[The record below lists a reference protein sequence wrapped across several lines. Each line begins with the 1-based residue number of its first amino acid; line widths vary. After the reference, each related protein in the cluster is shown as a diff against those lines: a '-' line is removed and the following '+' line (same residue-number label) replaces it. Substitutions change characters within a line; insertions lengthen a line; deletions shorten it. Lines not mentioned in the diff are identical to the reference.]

1 MLKIVIVMEF
11 FESSTPSRKRGLS
24 GTALKRNADCITITE
39 KADDGLGDFTM
50 RSIFASEA
58 ELPARMRLAREVLI
72 RPGEECKSHVHEGHT
87 EICYILSGR
96 AECESAEA
104 DAGDGRCRAVFGRSS
119 VSRAAMPQDGFFQGL
134 SAAPSRISVSV
145 SLCRRNVS

>member
-1 MLKIVIVMEF
+1 MLKIVIVMES
-11 FESSTPSRKRGLS
+11 FESSAPSRKRGLS
-24 GTALKRNADCITITE
+24 GTALKRNADCITVTE
-39 KADDGLGDFTM
+39 KADGGLGDFTM

-72 RPGEECKSHVHEGHT
+72 RPGEECKSPIHEGDT

-96 AECESAEA
+96 AEYESAEA
-104 DAGDGRCRAVFGRSS
+104 DAGDCRCRAVFGRSS
-119 VSRAAMPQDGFFQGL
+119 VSRAAMSALFQGL
-134 SAAPSRISVSV
+134 SAGPFRISVSV